1 VAELSSRE
9 MQQHP
14 EFLENVDWFC
24 KNRPDVVRH
33 ACTTI
38 ERPDGA
44 DLLLSVVD
52 QVQLERLLHFICDP
66 NEFLSDAGLRSLS
79 KYHLDHPFR
88 FGSSAIRYEPA
99 EEKVKIKGGNSN
111 WRGPVWF
118 PIAYLMLESLVAFAT
133 ARERSSPGTCDLR
146 EVARTFA
153 ERLIGL
159 FRRDAHGRRPVFGGA
174 RKFQEDPYWR
184 DCLLFYEHFHGD
196 NGAGLGASHQTG
208 WTALVANL
216 ISEWRE

>member
-1 VAELSSRE
+1 
-9 MQQHP
+9 
-14 EFLENVDWFC
+14 
-24 KNRPDVVRH
+24 
-33 ACTTI
+33 
-38 ERPDGA
+38 
-44 DLLLSVVD
+44 
-52 QVQLERLLHFICDP
+52 LERLLHFICDP